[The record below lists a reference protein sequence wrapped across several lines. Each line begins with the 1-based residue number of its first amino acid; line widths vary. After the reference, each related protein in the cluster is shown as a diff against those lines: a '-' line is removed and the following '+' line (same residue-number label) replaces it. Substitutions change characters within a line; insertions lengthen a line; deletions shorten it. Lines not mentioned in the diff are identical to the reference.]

1 MEGEEA
7 MTLEAPLSDAMF
19 RSVGEALSIAFS
31 VTETD
36 PPMKGSTASALE
48 SLKQERYGLPP
59 VLASDRAVNRV
70 GLKDNE
76 FRAQCTLIVG
86 MVETRLRDHERCT
99 IVARFSKRP
108 VRKAYAV
115 RSLRDHY
122 RSLCVTQNQDALLAL
137 VWAIY
142 APREM
147 PFPNETPQ
155 AFNARRKRR
164 EKEWSA
170 RSIEKNYGV
179 GRNVLNRDKATLIEV
194 LKGVEQQAQELLERL
209 FIACGIVQPRDED
222 A

>member
-1 MEGEEA
+1 MMIE
-7 MTLEAPLSDAMF
+7 TSDAMF

-36 PPMKGSTASALE
+36 PPVKGSTASALE

-86 MVETRLRDHERCT
+86 MVETRLRDHERCV
-99 IVARFSKRP
+99 IVARFSKRA
-108 VRKAYAV
+108 VRKAHAV

-122 RSLCVTQNQDALLAL
+122 RGLCATQNQDALLAI

-142 APREM
+142 VPREM
-147 PFPNETPQ
+147 AFPSETPQ
-155 AFNARRKRR
+155 EFNARRKRR
-164 EKEWSA
+164 EKDWSA
-170 RSIEKNYGV
+170 RTIEKNYGV
-179 GRNVLNRDKATLIEV
+179 GRNVLNRDKATLVDV
-194 LKGVEQQAQELLERL
+194 LKGVEVQAQDFLERL
-209 FIACGIVQPRDED
+209 FIAHGIVQPRDEN

>member
-1 MEGEEA
+1 
-7 MTLEAPLSDAMF
+7 MTASDAMF

-36 PPMKGSTASALE
+36 PPVKGSTASALE

-86 MVETRLRDHERCT
+86 MVETRLRDHERCV

-108 VRKAYAV
+108 VRKAHAV

-122 RSLCVTQNQDALLAL
+122 RGLCATQNQDALLAI

-142 APREM
+142 VPREM
-147 PFPNETPQ
+147 AYPSETPQ
-155 AFNARRKRR
+155 EFNARRKRR
-164 EKEWSA
+164 EKDWSA
-170 RSIEKNYGV
+170 RTIEKNYGV
-179 GRNVLNRDKATLIEV
+179 GRNVLNRDKATLVDV
-194 LKGVEQQAQELLERL
+194 LKGIEVKAQDFLERL
-209 FIACGIVQPRDED
+209 FIARGIVQPRDEN